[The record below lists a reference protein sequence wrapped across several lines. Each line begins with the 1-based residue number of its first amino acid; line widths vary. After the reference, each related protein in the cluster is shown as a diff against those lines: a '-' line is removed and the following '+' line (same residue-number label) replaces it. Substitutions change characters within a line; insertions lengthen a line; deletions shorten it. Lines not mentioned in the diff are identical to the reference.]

1 MRQVEL
7 KKLSVGLSSRQTK
20 SVEDLLHK
28 FEGESEQ
35 LRKKEEEQ
43 SQAAVQTM
51 AYMVRHL
58 SPEKALK
65 LTKEWNDLIDTVKPG
80 EDDRRALYGPLANS
94 YSVWQTHFKQAVL
107 EDYAYILR
115 FRWWSEIIFKLLYIL
130 GSALVINGE
139 RIRWEG
145 SPKKR

>member
-1 MRQVEL
+1 MVVKSASANFTNGRIQVAVAKLQHNSKPVRSYVSEKEVREVLLALGVASETADDYLLRLFPQNQEL
-7 KKLSVGLSSRQTK
+7 T
-20 SVEDLLHK
+20 
-28 FEGESEQ
+28 
-35 LRKKEEEQ
+35 
-43 SQAAVQTM
+43 
-51 AYMVRHL
+51 
-58 SPEKALK
+58 
-65 LTKEWNDLIDTVKPG
+65 
-80 EDDRRALYGPLANS
+80 ANS